1 MVRRKCEALDCPEIM
16 GPAAVSTGAENSK
29 GFGYLV
35 VDVLDLTIRVPAQ
48 ALDCGD
54 GSTIGDLSVAGF
66 LRARRFNVAVSFRGL
81 RRALS
86 MPFNA

>member
-35 VDVLDLTIRVPAQ
+35 VDVLDHGFTSARLSGS
-48 ALDCGD
+48 LDGISEWSPGPFWLWFAGGTGGICPCFD
-54 GSTIGDLSVAGF
+54 IG
-66 LRARRFNVAVSFRGL
+66 VSMTFT
-81 RRALS
+81 
-86 MPFNA
+86 